1 MKATEAA
8 FAASVASTFW
18 YLKKRAELKP
28 IAYPV
33 IYADPS
39 KNILRQ
45 HGIFFNSRDQTSQKR
60 SYFFI
65 L

>member
-1 MKATEAA
+1 MKTTEAT

-39 KNILRQ
+39 EKYFTAAR
-45 HGIFFNSRDQTSQKR
+45 
-60 SYFFI
+60 YFFQ
-65 L
+65 